1 MKPISK
7 PQESDF
13 PNKSADKRNV
23 RKGTDSVIR
32 EKCKLAHFLGRK
44 INLCKKSEK
53 KFDKVPYIQIK
64 MNHSP
69 PSPRSTL
76 PTFLRQLNVNV
87 N

>member
-44 INLCKKSEK
+44 INLCKKKREK
-53 KFDKVPYIQIK
+53 V
-64 MNHSP
+64 
-69 PSPRSTL
+69 R
-76 PTFLRQLNVNV
+76 
-87 N
+87 